1 MASASGSSAGRWRR
15 NARGRELPGDA
26 QEQAHLHVRRLAVGR
41 YIQRRRVLMTVDED
55 QAGPAV
61 VVAQAGD
68 GAQQHRA
75 LTAIDDREATGGQRC
90 THVLAKRLDQR
101 QQGRL
106 VHQPRA
112 GGTTRVGGRQ
122 REIGC
127 ADVTLTEGTFQAGVA
142 QRLGRA
148 SLVPNTTEAVEG
160 SADQLNARRQT
171 ANLQHRLAH
180 RVGSFV
186 TMAFH
191 RSSIRRT
198 FQTETETAQTMMNN
212 TTIA

>member
-1 MASASGSSAGRWRR
+1 M
-15 NARGRELPGDA
+15 
-26 QEQAHLHVRRLAVGR
+26 
-41 YIQRRRVLMTVDED
+41 
-55 QAGPAV
+55 
-61 VVAQAGD
+61 
-68 GAQQHRA
+68 
-75 LTAIDDREATGGQRC
+75 
-90 THVLAKRLDQR
+90 LAKRVDQR

-122 REIGC
+122 RELG
-127 ADVTLTEGTFQAGVA
+127 APDVTFTEGAFQAGVA

-148 SLVPNTTEAVEG
+148 SLVPSTTEAVEG
-160 SADQLNARRQT
+160 CADQLNARRQT

-191 RSSIRRT
+191 RSSIRLT
-198 FQTETETAQTMMNN
+198 FQTEAETAQTTMNN
-212 TTIA
+212 PTIA